1 MLRIEIPVC
10 MIRTVGFLQVERG
23 FDLLSS
29 IESTVQS
36 PYRYSGYRVL
46 EYGVCSIHLFCVR
59 TLLHAGVSGHEFQLE
74 ITAQSSS
81 RIFLELD
88 WAVDR
93 KLD

>member
-1 MLRIEIPVC
+1 MAH
-10 MIRTVGFLQVERG
+10 
-23 FDLLSS
+23 LLSMQLQRAEEAKMQYKKLKAKLKRYNILHYS
-29 IESTVQS
+29 IDYT
-36 PYRYSGYRVL
+36 
-46 EYGVCSIHLFCVR
+46 CVR

-74 ITAQSSS
+74 ITFQSSS

>member
-1 MLRIEIPVC
+1 MRIRMLPVLIPVVFEYSC
-10 MIRTVGFLQVERG
+10 TVVAC
-23 FDLLSS
+23 
-29 IESTVQS
+29 VQ
-36 PYRYSGYRVL
+36 G
-46 EYGVCSIHLFCVR
+46 HACVR